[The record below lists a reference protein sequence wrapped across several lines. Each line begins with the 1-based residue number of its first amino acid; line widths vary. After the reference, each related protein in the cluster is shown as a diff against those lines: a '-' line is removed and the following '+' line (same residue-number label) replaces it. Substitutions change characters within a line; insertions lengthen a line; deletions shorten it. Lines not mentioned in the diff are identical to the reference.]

1 MNPFGQQPA
10 DGEDKPARKLTA
22 SQSALIDKA
31 IAQEKV
37 ITRSVRDR
45 APLVETYTQFMKPD
59 PVLGLIP
66 SSDEHSLLRQLDKIV
81 SGNSYNVSA
90 PPSTG
95 NKLGFLPAALPSLL
109 AHSPSECLIRMLL
122 MTTPALTA
130 NTFLRLRN
138 DFR

>member
-10 DGEDKPARKLTA
+10 DDEDKPARKLTA

-66 SSDEHSLLRQLDKIV
+66 GFDEHSLARVNFDKIV
-81 SGNSYNVSA
+81 SGNSYDAAA
-90 PPSTG
+90 PASTG
-95 NKLGFLPAALPSLL
+95 NKIGFFRQPSSIITRLTHHQSTL
-109 AHSPSECLIRMLL
+109 SFECS
-122 MTTPALTA
+122 
-130 NTFLRLRN
+130 
-138 DFR
+138 

>member
-59 PVLGLIP
+59 PVL
-66 SSDEHSLLRQLDKIV
+66 V
-81 SGNSYNVSA
+81 
-90 PPSTG
+90 
-95 NKLGFLPAALPSLL
+95 
-109 AHSPSECLIRMLL
+109 
-122 MTTPALTA
+122 
-130 NTFLRLRN
+130 
-138 DFR
+138 